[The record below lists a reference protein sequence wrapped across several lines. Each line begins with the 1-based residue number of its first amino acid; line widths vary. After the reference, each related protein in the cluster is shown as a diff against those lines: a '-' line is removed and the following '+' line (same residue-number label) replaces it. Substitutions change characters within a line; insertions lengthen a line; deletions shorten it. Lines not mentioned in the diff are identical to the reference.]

1 MRSTYWI
8 VAMVALLVAMGAC
21 SDDSEQAGGAPTR
34 TGSGGRGAS
43 SGGGSTA
50 AGGTGGRTGTGGASG
65 NTTAGGGGGGGGG
78 AGGTSMTGGA
88 GGSAGS
94 GGTTG
99 GAGVGGSSGSA
110 GLDGGRADASF
121 DSGATGGAGSG
132 GTGGVAAG
140 GSSGTA
146 GASTGGVGG
155 SADAGPGGPDGGVV
169 DAGGRGGAAG
179 SDAGTGAP
187 ARGNITV
194 PKVVIS
200 QGVEIALVKDGVLVA
215 PASRNASL
223 ISKRA
228 ALVQGYWAVPS
239 GWTARPI
246 LGKLYLKYS
255 DNTETILEN
264 TVTVSGAPVAGDRSK
279 TFSWLVPV
287 DKMLADV
294 QFVIRLEEGEPGH
307 DNIPASTQP
316 PQAPSAGMAA
326 LGVPDDHVELKIV
339 IAPVAYSS
347 SKCNTN
353 SRDVLTADRLVE
365 LEDYMYA
372 RAPVQDVKLSV
383 RTANINF
390 SGTTWMAL
398 LQSLQQARVDDNA
411 QPNDYY
417 YAMLNSCGTDLEGF
431 GGYSLIP
438 GDTKGDASRRVSSGE
453 WIATT
458 AKAEFSRVTYVHEL
472 GHGQGLKHAPCG
484 NPAGPDPN
492 YPYAGAKIGVWGYDL
507 VKSAFKDPTKTT
519 DYMSYC
525 YEPSWPSDWTWAKNY
540 KRAVTLTSWGPVP
553 SIAEQGELLFGVLGG
568 SGNVEEWWTAEGTL
582 DPAEV
587 TPGHEVEFY
596 RGNRLVARAPA
607 SLAELPE
614 GGGKYVL
621 AQAPANFGSITSMVR
636 VGNGVR
642 HPIAQTTLRRII
654 H

>member
-1 MRSTYWI
+1 MRKTYWI
-8 VAMVALLVAMGAC
+8 VAMVAFFVAMGAC
-21 SDDSEQAGGAPTR
+21 SDEGEEGGGSPPR

-43 SGGGSTA
+43 SAGGSTA
-50 AGGTGGRTGTGGASG
+50 AGGRAAAGGASG
-65 NTTAGGGGGGGGG
+65 NTTAGG
-78 AGGTSMTGGA
+78 AGGTTGGASTAGGA
-88 GGSAGS
+88 GGSAGT

-99 GAGVGGSSGSA
+99 GAGVSGSSGSA
-110 GLDGGRADASF
+110 GSDAGRADASF
-121 DSGATGGAGSG
+121 EGGATGGSGGAGTGGTAGAAGG
-132 GTGGVAAG
+132 GTGGAG
-140 GSSGTA
+140 GSGGSGGGT
-146 GASTGGVGG
+146 GTGG
-155 SADAGPGGPDGGVV
+155 ADGGVT
-169 DAGGRGGAAG
+169 DGGGRGGAGG
-179 SDAGTGAP
+179 SDAGTGVP
-187 ARGNITV
+187 ARGNITL

-200 QGVEIALVKDGVLVA
+200 QGVEIAIVNGGVLVA

-246 LGKLYLKYS
+246 LGKLYLRYT
-255 DNTETILEN
+255 DNTETVLEN
-264 TVTVSGAPVAGDRSK
+264 TVTVSGAPSAGDRSK

-287 DKMLADV
+287 DRMLADV
-294 QFVIRLEEGEPGH
+294 QFLIRLEEGEPGH
-307 DNIPASTQP
+307 DNIPASSQP
-316 PQAPSAGMAA
+316 PQAPSAGIAA
-326 LGVPDDHVELKIV
+326 LGVPNDLVELKIV

-347 SKCNTN
+347 AKCTTN
-353 SRDVLTADRLVE
+353 SRDILTADRLVE
-365 LEDYMYA
+365 LDDYMYT
-372 RAPVQDVKLSV
+372 RAPVQEVKLSV

-390 SGTTWMAL
+390 SGTTWMSL

-417 YAMLNSCGTDLEGF
+417 YAMLNSCAVPLEGF

-438 GDTKGDASRRVSSGE
+438 GDTKGDASRRVSAGE
-453 WIATT
+453 WRTATN
-458 AKAEFSRVTYVHEL
+458 KAEFSRVTYVHEL

-507 VKSAFKDPTKTT
+507 VKSTFKDPTKTT

-525 YEPSWPSDWTWAKNY
+525 YEPSWPSDWTWTKNY

-553 SIAEQGELLFGVLGG
+553 LPSEQGELLFGVLAGN
-568 SGNVEEWWTAEGTL
+568 GNVEEWWTAEGTL

-596 RGNRLVARAPA
+596 QGNRLVVRAPA
-607 SLAELPE
+607 SLAQLPE
-614 GGGKYVL
+614 GGGKYLL

-636 VGNGVR
+636 VANGVR

-654 H
+654 R